1 MTDVYKTQNNLAPPK
16 METMFERKTIPYNLR
31 IPKEFVTQTNR
42 TVSYG
47 LKCLSNLLPQL
58 WLLALYKYK
67 QINF

>member
-1 MTDVYKTQNNLAPPK
+1 MTDVYKIQNNLAPPI

-47 LKCLSNLLPQL
+47 LKRLSNQLP
-58 WLLALYKYK
+58 
-67 QINF
+67 